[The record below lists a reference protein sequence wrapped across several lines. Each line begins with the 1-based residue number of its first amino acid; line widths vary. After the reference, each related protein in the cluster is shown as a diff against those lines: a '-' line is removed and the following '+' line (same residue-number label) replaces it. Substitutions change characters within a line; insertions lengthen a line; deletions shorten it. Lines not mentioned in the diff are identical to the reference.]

1 VNEYH
6 KYQLSVEV
14 LFTVAALSLAGGEV
28 SGEIP
33 FLGLNLSAGGISNT
47 ISPYD
52 ALMAVA
58 ISLAIYSFLSLLK
71 KEHEKTY

>member
-1 VNEYH
+1 VVRYLE
-6 KYQLSVEV
+6 KSLSV
-14 LFTVAALSLAGGEV
+14 
-28 SGEIP
+28 
-33 FLGLNLSAGGISNT
+33 GLNLSAGGISNT